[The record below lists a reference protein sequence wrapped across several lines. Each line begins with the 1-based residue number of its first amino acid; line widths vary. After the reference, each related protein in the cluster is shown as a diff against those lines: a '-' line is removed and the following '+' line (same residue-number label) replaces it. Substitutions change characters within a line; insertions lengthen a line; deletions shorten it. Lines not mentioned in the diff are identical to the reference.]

1 MRYTSI
7 KSAATPRRSGHDLLL
22 LHLPLQQFQLQLLLV
37 QLQVHL
43 HQLLLHGKIMVWPT
57 LVLYH
62 ANGWSRQLPRALNA
76 LLLLWPWPQFPLL
89 ALRPHLSRLR
99 RFVGCPIDFR
109 QEATIGLRRGDPFT
123 TLRMAAPHHDMELSR
138 EATPQAE
145 ASGVAQSLGS
155 LASNFTYD
163 APQIPVAG
171 RKLYACNG
179 PSIPSHN
186 TTIHHLPTS
195 HNMLCSSEA
204 QSFHRG
210 NFKGQKQISS
220 CLDGKDAQP
229 SRKVRGIDGRLLC

>member
-1 MRYTSI
+1 MTKCCHLKVVILYRISLTDHYSFLEGREGGGGRGAKQLPTKNSCTASTAGKNCTANCRGPLGRHFAKRSI
-7 KSAATPRRSGHDLLL
+7 FHGISPKVVTVSSRRPGRLPNSGHDLLL

-123 TLRMAAPHHDMELSR
+123 TLRMAAPHHDMEHD
-138 EATPQAE
+138 AE
-145 ASGVAQSLGS
+145 QV
-155 LASNFTYD
+155 
-163 APQIPVAG
+163 
-171 RKLYACNG
+171 
-179 PSIPSHN
+179 
-186 TTIHHLPTS
+186 
-195 HNMLCSSEA
+195 
-204 QSFHRG
+204 
-210 NFKGQKQISS
+210 
-220 CLDGKDAQP
+220 
-229 SRKVRGIDGRLLC
+229 